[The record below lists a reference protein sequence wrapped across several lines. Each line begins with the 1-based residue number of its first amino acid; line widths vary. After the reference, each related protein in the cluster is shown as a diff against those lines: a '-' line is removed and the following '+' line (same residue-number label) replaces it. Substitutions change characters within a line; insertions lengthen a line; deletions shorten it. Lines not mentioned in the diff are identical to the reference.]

1 MRRSVAGPIATH
13 MQHYAVLSRYEGI
26 REGLGQIGLYDRAAA
41 SLPKM
46 SSRMASVKEHESRT
60 DVFARW
66 SILRDGAPR
75 RLAAKPHCLGPT
87 VESDQSVSADSTR
100 FTPAPMSDIGAL

>member
-1 MRRSVAGPIATH
+1 

-46 SSRMASVKEHESRT
+46 SSRMVSMKEH
-60 DVFARW
+60 
-66 SILRDGAPR
+66 
-75 RLAAKPHCLGPT
+75 
-87 VESDQSVSADSTR
+87 
-100 FTPAPMSDIGAL
+100 